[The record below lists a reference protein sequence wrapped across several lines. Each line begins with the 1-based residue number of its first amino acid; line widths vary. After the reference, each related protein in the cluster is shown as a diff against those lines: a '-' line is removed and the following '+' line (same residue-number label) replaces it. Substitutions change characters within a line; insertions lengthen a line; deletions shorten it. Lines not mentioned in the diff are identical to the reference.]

1 MQREEKSNSISPKF
15 LLSSYKNWAAIGLG
29 SNLGDRSANL
39 LKAISLLI
47 NQKIKVIAISNIY
60 ETMPEDYLNQSNF
73 LNMVIVVAGDDLP
86 TPDKLLQLCLEIE
99 HQLKRERLINKGP
112 RTIDL
117 DLLLYNNLVIDSIV
131 DLEKYYPNIQI
142 SQLDLVLPHPRMHLR
157 GFVLVPLLE
166 LLPNGQHPGLKESY
180 RSLLEKLTLDLTNK
194 VVYYQG

>member
-1 MQREEKSNSISPKF
+1 MQSREKSNLISPKF

-39 LKAISLLI
+39 LKAISLLV
-47 NQKIKVIAISNIY
+47 NQGIKVVAVSSIY

-73 LNMVIVVAGDDLP
+73 LNMVIVVAGNDLP

-99 HQLKRERLINKGP
+99 QQLKRERIIDKGP

-131 DLEKYYPNIQI
+131 ELEKYYPNIEL
-142 SQLDLVLPHPRMHLR
+142 SPLDLVLPHPRMHLQS
-157 GFVLVPLLE
+157 FVLVPLLE
-166 LLPNGQHPGLKESY
+166 VLAEGQHPKLKESY
-180 RSLLEKLTLDLTNK
+180 KLLLEKLGLDLTNK

>member
-1 MQREEKSNSISPKF
+1 MQSREKSNLISPKF

-47 NQKIKVIAISNIY
+47 NQGVKVVALSSIY
-60 ETMPEDYLNQSNF
+60 ETIPEDYLNQSDF
-73 LNMVIVVAGDDLP
+73 LNMVIIVAGDDLP
-86 TPDKLLQLCLEIE
+86 RPDKLLELCLEIE
-99 HQLKRERLINKGP
+99 QQLKRERLIDKGP

-117 DLLLYNNLVIDSIV
+117 DLLLYNDLVIDNTNN
-131 DLEKYYPNIQI
+131 LTKYYPDIQI
-142 SQLDLVLPHPRMHLR
+142 SQVDLVLPHLRMHLR

-166 LLPNGQHPGLKESY
+166 ILPDGQHPKLKVSY
-180 RSLLEKLTLDLTNK
+180 KLLLEKLALDLTDK

>member
-1 MQREEKSNSISPKF
+1 MQSREKSNRISPKF

-39 LKAISLLI
+39 LKAISLLV
-47 NQKIKVIAISNIY
+47 NQGIKVVAVSSIY

-99 HQLKRERLINKGP
+99 RQLKRERIIDKGP

-117 DLLLYNNLVIDSIV
+117 DLLLYDNLVINSTV
-131 DLEKYYPNIQI
+131 DLEKYYPNIQL
-142 SQLDLVLPHPRMHLR
+142 SPLDLVLPHPRMHLR

-166 LLPNGQHPGLKESY
+166 VLAEGQHPKLKKSY
-180 RSLLEKLTLDLTNK
+180 KLLLEKLGLDLTEK